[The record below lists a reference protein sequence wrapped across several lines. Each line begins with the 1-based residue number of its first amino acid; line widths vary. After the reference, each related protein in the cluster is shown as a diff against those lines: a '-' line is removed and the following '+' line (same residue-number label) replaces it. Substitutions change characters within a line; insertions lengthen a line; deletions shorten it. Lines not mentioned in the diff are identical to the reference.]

1 MSTEELS
8 KAYDPAEVES
18 KWYKI
23 WEERGYFHA
32 DVNSSKKPYTIV
44 IPPPNVT
51 GQLTMGHIL
60 NNTLQDILIRFEK
73 LNGRET
79 CWLPGTDHAGIATQ
93 TKVEKELKKNEG
105 LTRYD
110 LGREKFLER
119 VWAWKEQYGGKIIKQ
134 LRSLGTSCDWQRE
147 RFTMDEGLSAAV
159 QECFIRLYNKGL
171 IYKGHRI
178 INWCPKGRTALSDE
192 EVIYKEEKGHL
203 WHFRYP
209 YADGSGYVVI
219 ATTRPETLMGDTAV
233 AVTPSDERYA
243 GKIGKKL
250 ILPIVNRE
258 IELIADDY
266 VEKDFGTGAVKITPA
281 HDPNDYEVGLR
292 HNLEV
297 INIMNDDGTMNAE
310 AGKEFEGMD
319 RYVCREAVVKKI
331 EELGLLDHIED
342 YTHQVGYS
350 ERNDVPVE
358 PRLSDQWFVKMKP
371 LAEPALKAVDDG
383 RIKFYPERWVKTY
396 RHWME
401 NIRDWCISR
410 QLWWGHRIPAY
421 TCEQCGEI
429 VVAKGMPEKC
439 PKCGCTHLVQE
450 EDVLDTWFSSWLWPF
465 STFGWPDNTADLKVF
480 YPTQTLVT
488 GPDIIFFWVARM
500 IMAGIEF
507 MGDIPF
513 KDVYFTSI
521 IRDEKGRKMSKSLGN
536 SPDPLDVIAT
546 YGADALRF
554 TVIYIAPVG
563 QDIRYSNEKC
573 EIGRNFANKIWNVVR
588 FRLMQGPVTSAKP
601 TLDNLGA
608 LRPDDQWILASLNQ
622 AIKEVTDGLA
632 NFRFNEVSKVLY
644 EFIWSKFCDWY
655 LESCKPVF
663 NGGDAAQKQT
673 VLRLFDYCV
682 ATFLKLLHP
691 IMPFVTDELYHQMG
705 FATAD
710 DSIMMTEW
718 PAAIPEDVLNG
729 YGATQAAEDD
739 AEAKFELIRAIR
751 AVRANYGIAT
761 SKALD
766 MVVAPANDEMHEFLK
781 RDEASFKALVNAG
794 DLKFVPGYQPE
805 GPSGVA
811 VSTAA
816 TAYIP
821 LAGIVD
827 LDAEKKR
834 LEKQEAELAKYV
846 GVVEKK
852 LSNEKFVS
860 KAPADVVAQ
869 ERAKL
874 AEAQEKLARVREQ
887 MKAY

>member
-1 MSTEELS
+1 M
-8 KAYDPAEVES
+8 
-18 KWYKI
+18 
-23 WEERGYFHA
+23 
-32 DVNSSKKPYTIV
+32 
-44 IPPPNVT
+44 
-51 GQLTMGHIL
+51 
-60 NNTLQDILIRFEK
+60 
-73 LNGRET
+73 
-79 CWLPGTDHAGIATQ
+79 
-93 TKVEKELKKNEG
+93 
-105 LTRYD
+105 
-110 LGREKFLER
+110 
-119 VWAWKEQYGGKIIKQ
+119 
-134 LRSLGTSCDWQRE
+134 
-147 RFTMDEGLSAAV
+147 
-159 QECFIRLYNKGL
+159 
-171 IYKGHRI
+171 
-178 INWCPKGRTALSDE
+178 
-192 EVIYKEEKGHL
+192 
-203 WHFRYP
+203 
-209 YADGSGYVVI
+209 
-219 ATTRPETLMGDTAV
+219 
-233 AVTPSDERYA
+233 
-243 GKIGKKL
+243 
-250 ILPIVNRE
+250 
-258 IELIADDY
+258 
-266 VEKDFGTGAVKITPA
+266 
-281 HDPNDYEVGLR
+281 
-292 HNLEV
+292 
-297 INIMNDDGTMNAE
+297 
-310 AGKEFEGMD
+310 
-319 RYVCREAVVKKI
+319 
-331 EELGLLDHIED
+331 
-342 YTHQVGYS
+342 
-350 ERNDVPVE
+350 
-358 PRLSDQWFVKMKP
+358 
-371 LAEPALKAVDDG
+371 
-383 RIKFYPERWVKTY
+383 KTY

-465 STFGWPDNTADLKVF
+465 STFGWPDNTADLKAF

-705 FATAD
+705 
-710 DSIMMTEW
+710 S
-718 PAAIPEDVLNG
+718 EDVLNG

>member
-233 AVTPSDERYA
+233 AVNPSDERYA
-243 GKIGKKL
+243 GKVGKKL

-465 STFGWPDNTADLKVF
+465 STFGWPDNTADLKTF